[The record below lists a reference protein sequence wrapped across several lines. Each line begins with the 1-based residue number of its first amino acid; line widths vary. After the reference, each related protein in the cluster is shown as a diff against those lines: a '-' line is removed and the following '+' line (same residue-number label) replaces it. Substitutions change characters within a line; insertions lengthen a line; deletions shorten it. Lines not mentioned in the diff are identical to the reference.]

1 MKPTLDRSFATD
13 WIISAPG
20 EVCVDCGGRM
30 PRYRA
35 VSRWVQ
41 RLDGV
46 YRLVHRDRRC
56 DNEGCPGPRPIIRAP
71 RDLRIVLPGRT
82 YGTDVTLCVGE
93 RHLLEG
99 VSLNQITKNL
109 NARKIPIDQRH
120 TGRVFRDFLA
130 LAALARGDDATI
142 QARLRAQGG
151 ILLMCDGV
159 QFDERS
165 PVLYMVWDAISGTPL
180 FGKRKVFRGEDDLV
194 PILERVRAMEVPLIG
209 VVTDKE
215 KGLVAAIQR
224 VFPDAP
230 YQYCQTH
237 FLKNCAKPLQPDLT
251 ALQGSIRR
259 RAEAV
264 RVIGKRLSSP
274 TLAPEPDSEAV
285 AMRPPSTE
293 AAGTHG
299 APEPQPEPSSDP
311 APRSESVAPLPD
323 LAHGACESP
332 RATPLAVEPLS
343 EEDLARQVCEL
354 VRVNSR
360 VSGKAPLEPPELNR
374 HDRLEKI
381 GALVNE
387 ARGKKARKATD
398 RVTGSS
404 SINSRRLSN
413 RPGTKHGPQA
423 ASDATRTSYAA
434 SRTSCPVT
442 PTGKIVRSR
451 PPKPKHGSTP
461 T

>member
-1 MKPTLDRSFATD
+1 VT
-13 WIISAPG
+13 
-20 EVCVDCGGRM
+20 
-30 PRYRA
+30 
-35 VSRWVQ
+35 RWVQ

-46 YRLVHRDRRC
+46 YRLVQRDKRC
-56 DNEGCPGPRPIIRAP
+56 DNEVCAGPRPIFRAP

-93 RHLLEG
+93 RHLREG
-99 VSLNQITKNL
+99 VSLNQITKDL
-109 NARKIPIDQRH
+109 NARKILIDQRH

-130 LAALARGDDATI
+130 LAALARGDEATVR
-142 QARLRAQGG
+142 ARLREQGG

-165 PVLYMVWDAISGTPL
+165 PVLYVVWDAISGTPL
-180 FGKRKVFRGEDDLV
+180 FGERKIFRGEDDLV
-194 PILERVRAMEVPLIG
+194 PILERVQAMDVPLIG

-251 ALQGSIRR
+251 ALQASVRR

-285 AMRPPSTE
+285 AMKHPPTE
-293 AAGTHG
+293 AAGIHG
-299 APEPQPEPSSDP
+299 APEPQPEPSGDP
-311 APRSESVAPLPD
+311 APRSEPVAPLPD
-323 LAHGACESP
+323 TARGAYEFQ
-332 RATPLAVEPLS
+332 RATPVAVEPLS

-360 VSGKAPLEPPELNR
+360 VCGKAPLEPPELNR
-374 HDRLEKI
+374 HDRMEKVC
-381 GALVNE
+381 ALVNE
-387 ARGKKARKATD
+387 ARGKKARKPTD
-398 RVTGSS
+398 QRPGSS
-404 SINSRRLSN
+404 STSSPRPSN

-423 ASDATRTSYAA
+423 ASDATRTSSAE
-434 SRTSCPVT
+434 SRMSCPVT

-451 PPKPKHGSTP
+451 QPKPKRGSTS